1 MHDHRAL
8 GMITPALLFA
18 TLALASSF
26 AACSSSE
33 PPPDKDGVA
42 ASQAARG
49 AELTGTWR
57 FVYDG
62 ARRHDVEAKL
72 AAEIADPQK
81 LAAAKAEAEQEA
93 AASEIEFTT
102 DGWFLSRIAGKEIDR
117 MPYTVERVAEDALRL
132 TMMKGGQARSTEV
145 ELGSSGGARRIVIV
159 DPQKGSLTFEQK

>member
-18 TLALASSF
+18 TLALA
-26 AACSSSE
+26 SSSE